1 MQQMEGWA
9 CPFVRGVDWIKMP
22 MAGNDLSRL
31 HTPPFSEFPVKGLK
45 TARKAAKMAGEGLH
59 GGESLKA
66 RKSQPFKLLP
76 ECHSQ
81 ARLTTLR
88 VGPRH
93 L

>member
-1 MQQMEGWA
+1 MT
-9 CPFVRGVDWIKMP
+9 
-22 MAGNDLSRL
+22 GNDSSSL
-31 HTPPFSEFPVKGLK
+31 HTVAISEPPRKGLK
-45 TARKAAKMAGEGLH
+45 TARKAAKMAGEGWY

-66 RKSQPFKLLP
+66 RKSPPFKLLP